1 MANTQV
7 TSIGGFFYKCLSVHQ
22 LEKILAS
29 KISNNWQMFCFN
41 SILSHQVSLH
51 NRQASSFTRYIL
63 LLSRHF
69 WLLLVIYSLVL
80 VTSRYFQLLP
90 RSTFQHERH
99 MMLWLIIS
107 LAAYDLHWRRGN
119 DIAKS
124 AIRRCSIKELSRKT
138 LQNLQESTCKG
149 VLLSKATGLGLQ
161 FFRTVA
167 LKNI

>member
-1 MANTQV
+1 
-7 TSIGGFFYKCLSVHQ
+7 
-22 LEKILAS
+22 
-29 KISNNWQMFCFN
+29 
-41 SILSHQVSLH
+41 
-51 NRQASSFTRYIL
+51 
-63 LLSRHF
+63 
-69 WLLLVIYSLVL
+69 
-80 VTSRYFQLLP
+80 
-90 RSTFQHERH
+90 

-119 DIAKS
+119 DITKP
-124 AIRRCSIKELSRKT
+124 AIGKCSIKELSRKT